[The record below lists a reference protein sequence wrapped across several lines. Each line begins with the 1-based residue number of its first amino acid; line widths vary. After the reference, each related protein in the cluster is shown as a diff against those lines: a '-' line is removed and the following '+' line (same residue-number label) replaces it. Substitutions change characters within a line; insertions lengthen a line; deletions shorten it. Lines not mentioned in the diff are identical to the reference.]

1 MRRLL
6 PAILLLSCASAP
18 QRSALDEKYEKIRRH
33 PAWAGP
39 GAQEVLRVAYETLR
53 EGKWKHVGLEDLVVE
68 SLQEGRI
75 LFEKPEKRWGPTTA
89 AETKDFIGQTTIGPW
104 QITITNIRNT
114 YGAKYGVD
122 PKWTD
127 GEIAR
132 FCAKNPR
139 VQAAMICDYIE
150 GTYARYG
157 RRSPYAIQAYF
168 WLEPFVKGE
177 SAQGPWD
184 ESVLKR
190 PMKESGF
197 YAKQIVCGHPH
208 QPYGLLY
215 WLGYTEAWAEAEQV
229 VRAWSEAK
237 RHVWATDHAEATKEE
252 GGFGLQAEDLKHVPD
267 DLRVALIER
276 LFGPSLSLSLFSI
289 EKHPSSGGEYAAEL
303 LDRTILKM
311 IAIDLPK
318 IARTQVLTLEL
329 GSPSGD
335 WFSISQSGKRVSI
348 RAGNERSLIYASL
361 AFLERL
367 GCRWFTKDAARVPK
381 VGEML
386 PMGMWT
392 EKAAFEYREDFYTEA
407 FDGDFAA
414 RLRSNG
420 HHARLEAKHGGKI
433 TYWPF
438 VHTFASITQDPQFF
452 AEVNGQRI
460 ADQLCLS
467 KPGLVDVAVAWVK
480 TAPKDA
486 TILSISQ
493 NDNQNYCRCA
503 DCAKMEP
510 SEAIL
515 KFVNAVAAHFPDR
528 LIDTLAY
535 QYSRRPPKNVVP
547 AKNVRV
553 RLCSIEC
560 CFSHPLEGDC
570 PRNRAFR
577 DDLVAWSKVTDNL
590 YIWDYV
596 TNFAHYLLPFPNL
609 RVLAPNL
616 RFFATHGVKGV
627 FEEGNYS
634 PGGGGEMADLRAY
647 LIGKLLWDPW
657 LDPEALIREFTD
669 GVYGE
674 HAAAVREYI
683 ALLHDRAKP
692 HCVGIYDGPT
702 SAYLGGDFL
711 EKAEAILTN
720 APRKLRLPLEY
731 LRIARGDRSGFDS
744 FKAAC
749 KELGI
754 THINEWQ
761 ELEAW
766 K

>member
-6 PAILLLSCASAP
+6 PALLLVSCASTP
-18 QRSALDEKYEKIRRH
+18 TRTALDEKYEKIRRH

-53 EGKWKHVGLEDLVVE
+53 EGTWKRVGLEDLVVE

-89 AETKDFIGQTTIGPW
+89 AETKDFVGQTTIGPW
-104 QITITNIRNT
+104 QITITNVRNT
-114 YGAKYGVD
+114 FGAKYGVD

-127 GEIAR
+127 AEIAR

-139 VQAAMICDYIE
+139 IQAAMICDYIE

-177 SAQGPWD
+177 SAQGAWD

-215 WLGYTEAWAEAEQV
+215 WLAYTGAWEEAEQV
-229 VRAWSEAK
+229 VRTWEETPI
-237 RHVWATDHAEATKEE
+237 HVWKGDHAEATEHR
-252 GGFGLQAEDLKHVPD
+252 GNFRLGAEDLRHISP
-267 DLRVALIER
+267 DLRSPLMER
-276 LFGPSLSLSLFSI
+276 LFGPVVTPERIQVWGHDPAVLQAAASLQKTLGLPVVHDQDPQDDSILFVDD
-289 EKHPSSGGEYAAEL
+289 
-303 LDRTILKM
+303 DRTGDAFALVSEGRRIKILFGH
-311 IAIDLPK
+311 
-318 IARTQVLTLEL
+318 ARGAWYGASALLEHI
-329 GSPSGD
+329 G
-335 WFSISQSGKRVSI
+335 W
-348 RAGNERSLIYASL
+348 
-361 AFLERL
+361 
-367 GCRWFTKDAARVPK
+367 RWFTVEDVVRPFILRAHV
-381 VGEML
+381 L
-386 PMGMWT
+386 PVRRAGDPV
-392 EKAAFEYREDFYTEA
+392 FEYREDFYTEA
-407 FDGDFAA
+407 FDGDFAV

-438 VHTFASITQDPQFF
+438 VHTFASITQDPKFF
-452 AEVNGQRI
+452 AEVNGQRT

-467 KPGLVDVAVAWVK
+467 KPELVDVTVEWAK
-480 TAPKDA
+480 MAPKDA

-515 KFVNAVAAHFPDR
+515 KFVNTVAAHFPDR

-535 QYSRRPPKNVVP
+535 QYSRKPPKNVVP

-609 RVLAPNL
+609 HVLAPNL

-634 PGGGGEMADLRAY
+634 PGGGGEMSDLRAY

-657 LDPEALIREFTD
+657 LDTNALIREFTD
-669 GVYGE
+669 GVYGDQ
-674 HAAAVREYI
+674 AAVVREYI
-683 ALLHDRAKP
+683 ALLHDRAKA
-692 HCVGIYDGPT
+692 HCVGIYDGPN
-702 SAYLGGDFL
+702 SPYLGGDFL
-711 EKAEAILTN
+711 EKAEAILKN

-731 LRIARGDRSGFDS
+731 VRIARGDRSGFDS

-761 ELEAW
+761 ELDAW